1 MIRKICLAMAI
12 VTLSACAQ
20 TPSTGD
26 IQQALTQPVV
36 DHVSVNGMNLPPDT
50 FKLDGINVLS
60 VDKVKV
66 ADTEHFKIKANATV
80 TLTKS
85 GNDILGEIKQNIQ
98 GNDIGS
104 ILQLQQFVRGLGFG
118 LKQGDQLHFAI
129 DADLIPDNGKY
140 AVDDGTVTP
149 E

>member
-1 MIRKICLAMAI
+1 MIRKLGLALAI

-20 TPSTGD
+20 SPSTTD
-26 IQQALTQPVV
+26 IQQALTQPVI

-60 VDKVKV
+60 VDKSQV
-66 ADTEHFKIKANATV
+66 ADTEHFHVTANATV

-85 GNDILGEIKQNIQ
+85 GNDILGEIKQNIH
-98 GNDIGS
+98 GNDLGS

-118 LKQGDQLHFAI
+118 LKRGDQLHFAVN
-129 DADLIPDNGKY
+129 ADLVSENGKY
-140 AVDDGTVTP
+140 VIDDGTVTS

>member
-1 MIRKICLAMAI
+1 MFRNIGLAMAI
-12 VTLSACAQ
+12 VTLSACAH

-26 IQQALTQPVV
+26 IQQALTQPII
-36 DHVSVNGMNLPPDT
+36 DHVTVNGMNLPSDT
-50 FKLDGINVLS
+50 FELESINVLS
-60 VDKVKV
+60 VDKSRVV
-66 ADTEHFKIKANATV
+66 DTEHYTVKANATV

-118 LKQGDQLHFAI
+118 LKQGDQLHFAV
-129 DADLIPDNGKY
+129 DADLVSDNGKY
-140 AVDDGTVTP
+140 VVDDGAVNP

>member
-1 MIRKICLAMAI
+1 MIRKFGLALAI

-20 TPSTGD
+20 SPSTTD
-26 IQQALTQPVV
+26 IQQALTQPVI
-36 DHVSVNGMNLPPDT
+36 DHVSVNGMNLPSDT

-60 VDKVKV
+60 VNKSQV
-66 ADTEHFKIKANATV
+66 ADTEHFHVTANAIV

-85 GNDILGEIKQNIQ
+85 GNDILGEIKQNIR
-98 GNDIGS
+98 GNDLGS

-118 LKQGDQLHFAI
+118 LKQGDQFQFAVN
-129 DADLIPDNGKY
+129 ADLVSDHGKY
-140 AVDDGTVTP
+140 VVDDGTVTA

>member
-1 MIRKICLAMAI
+1 MIRKFGFALAI

-20 TPSTGD
+20 SPSTTD
-26 IQQALTQPVV
+26 IQQALTQPVI

-60 VDKVKV
+60 VDKSQV
-66 ADTEHFKIKANATV
+66 ADTEHFHVTANAIV

-85 GNDILGEIKQNIQ
+85 GNDILGEIKQNIR
-98 GNDIGS
+98 GNDLGS

-118 LKQGDQLHFAI
+118 LKQGDQLQFAVN
-129 DADLIPDNGKY
+129 ADLVSDHGKY
-140 AVDDGTVTP
+140 VVDDGMVTA

>member
-1 MIRKICLAMAI
+1 MFREIGLVLAI
-12 VTLSACAQ
+12 VTLSACAH

-26 IQQALTQPVV
+26 IQQALTQPII
-36 DHVSVNGMNLPPDT
+36 DHVTVNGMNLPPDT

-66 ADTEHFKIKANATV
+66 ADTEHFKVKANATV

-129 DADLIPDNGKY
+129 DADLASDSGRY
-140 AVDDGTVTP
+140 VVDDGSVTP